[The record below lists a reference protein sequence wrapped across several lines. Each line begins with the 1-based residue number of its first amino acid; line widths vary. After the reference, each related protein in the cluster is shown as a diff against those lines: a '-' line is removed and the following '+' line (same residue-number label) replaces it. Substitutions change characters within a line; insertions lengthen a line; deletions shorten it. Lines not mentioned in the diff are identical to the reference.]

1 MNVILYPGQ
10 GAQYPGM
17 CTDFYN
23 NNNKDVQELFNIATE
38 ITGIDV
44 KELLFNGTADQLKQ
58 TDNTQ
63 VAITLHNLS
72 ATIML
77 KSLGIEPAGVA
88 GFSLGEYAA
97 LATAGVVSIKD
108 VFKLVKKRGDI
119 MASVCEGL
127 KDSTG
132 ETGMAAVLKISPE
145 TIEDVIAKSG
155 IKNVYMAN
163 YNSPEQTVLSGLKS
177 SLLEI
182 EPLLKE
188 AGARRVVHLAVSGPF
203 HSPLLEEAK
212 AQFETFLESIEFNDP
227 KIPVYSNV
235 TGEIITSGVDAKKL
249 CGEQIVSPVKWIA
262 IEKKILEA
270 GYSKGFESG
279 PGKVLTGLFS
289 GIEKEFKCTPVGTLE
304 DIQGLKE

>member
-17 CTDFYN
+17 CTDFYSKN
-23 NNNKDVQELFNIATE
+23 NNVKELFDIATE
-38 ITGIDV
+38 MTGIDV
-44 KELLFNGTADQLKQ
+44 KELLFNGTADELKQ

-72 ATIML
+72 ATIILREM
-77 KSLGIEPAGVA
+77 GIEPSCVA

-127 KDSTG
+127 KETTG

-203 HSPLLEEAK
+203 HSPLLEDAK
-212 AQFETFLESIEFNDP
+212 VQFEKFLNTIEFQDP

-235 TGEIITSGVDAKKL
+235 TGNLISSGEEAKQL
-249 CGEQIVSPVKWIA
+249 CGEQIINPVKWIA

-270 GYSKGFESG
+270 GYKTAFESG

-289 GIEKEFKCTPVGTLE
+289 GIDKEFKCTPVGTLE